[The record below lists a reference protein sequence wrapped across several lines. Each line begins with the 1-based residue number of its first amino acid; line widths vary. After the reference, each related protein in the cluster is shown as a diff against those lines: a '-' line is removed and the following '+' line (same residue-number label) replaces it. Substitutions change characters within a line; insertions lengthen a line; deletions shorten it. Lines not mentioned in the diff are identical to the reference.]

1 MTGLGPEEISRDSS
15 LLPQTALFDLFN
27 ISRGHQ
33 GESYYISSQK
43 NGDVMVLFLEKINEY
58 NSEVA
63 QEEIDQFRKIIQDE
77 RSNAFLV
84 QAQLSLQEDAD
95 IIFIN
100 SAD

>member
-1 MTGLGPEEISRDSS
+1 MPPFSEANPFSDRSCLF
-15 LLPQTALFDLFN
+15 PQQ
-27 ISRGHQ
+27 RG
-33 GESYYISSQK
+33 G
-43 NGDVMVLFLEKINEY
+43 
-58 NSEVA
+58 A

-77 RSNAFLV
+77 RSNDLLV